1 MPKPRK
7 SAVAGRA
14 KHVCLISDS
23 TGELGERFVNALVT
37 QFPNER
43 ITLRKHMFV
52 DSEDVVRRVLEKIP
66 SGAPAIVFHTVIPKE
81 LKACI
86 DTQSRARGIPAF
98 DLTGPAADFIATHF
112 KATPVWNVTTLHRV
126 NEDYEKRIQAIEYTL
141 EHDDGAG
148 ESTLKKADVILLG
161 PSRVSKTPTCVYLAM
176 KGYSAANIPLIQ
188 DLGEPAVLA
197 RLKQDHRVIGLYLDP
212 TTLADVRYK
221 RTAELGTNPEGYTEL
236 RRVGREIAWVRQLY
250 DRYGWKTID
259 TTHRA
264 IEETA
269 AMVMRL
275 VRKYE

>member
-1 MPKPRK
+1 MPKVRR
-7 SAVAGRA
+7 SARRP

-37 QFPNER
+37 QFPGER

-52 DSEDVVRRVLEKIP
+52 DSAGTIAKVLDSIP
-66 SGAPAIVFHTVIPKE
+66 AGTTAIVFHTVIPKE
-81 LKACI
+81 LKASI
-86 DTQSRARGIPAF
+86 EAQSRQRGLPSF
-98 DLTGPAADFIATHF
+98 DLTGPAADFIAEHF
-112 KATPVWNVTTLHRV
+112 KAEPVWNVTTLHRV

-176 KGYSAANIPLIQ
+176 KGYRAANIPLIQ
-188 DLGEPAVLA
+188 ELGEPAVLA
-197 RLKQDHRVIGLYLDP
+197 GLKNDHRVVGLYLDP
-212 TTLADVRYK
+212 TTLADVRHK

-236 RRVGREIAWVRQLY
+236 RRVGREISWVRQLY